1 MASPDSSEV
10 PRGRKNGWM
19 RTITVSAAS
28 IPLWRSW
35 SKNKGPPL
43 SWEDVARITTGSTA
57 SPARPRANTQVR
69 TRCSD
74 LPISTRNIGAL
85 NELDE
90 DVLQA
95 LLLRDQGAHSHA
107 ASDQRGVHVRRGGG
121 GGELD
126 PEDASLLPLIRVEGR
141 AGESGQ
147 DRTGLRIVIHVDAEP
162 MGRRPKLRRWSVS
175 DEPPPGQDAH
185 AVAHGLDLPQQV
197 ARHEDGRP
205 GVGQPSQQVADLP
218 HPLGVQAV
226 GRFVQHEQFR
236 LAKEGQRDPQ
246 PLAHALA
253 VGLDLLPGRL
263 LQADGSQDL
272 VDSSE
277 ATAPVFGRPPGPGEV
292 FEVRPSRE
300 VGP

>member
-1 MASPDSSEV
+1 MRPTTITHTTAAPTCATTDVYLCRTSRTRPTGRVTRYRRVPPAASAAMASPDRSEV
-10 PRGRKNGWM
+10 PRGRKKGWM
-19 RTITVSAAS
+19 RTITVRAAS
-28 IPLWRSW
+28 IPLCRSW

-126 PEDASLLPLIRVEGR
+126 PEDASLLPLIRVEDR

-147 DRTGLRIVIHVDAEP
+147 DRPGLPI
-162 MGRRPKLRRWSVS
+162 
-175 DEPPPGQDAH
+175 
-185 AVAHGLDLPQQV
+185 
-197 ARHEDGRP
+197 
-205 GVGQPSQQVADLP
+205 
-218 HPLGVQAV
+218 
-226 GRFVQHEQFR
+226 
-236 LAKEGQRDPQ
+236 
-246 PLAHALA
+246 
-253 VGLDLLPGRL
+253 
-263 LQADGSQDL
+263 
-272 VDSSE
+272 
-277 ATAPVFGRPPGPGEV
+277 
-292 FEVRPSRE
+292 
-300 VGP
+300 